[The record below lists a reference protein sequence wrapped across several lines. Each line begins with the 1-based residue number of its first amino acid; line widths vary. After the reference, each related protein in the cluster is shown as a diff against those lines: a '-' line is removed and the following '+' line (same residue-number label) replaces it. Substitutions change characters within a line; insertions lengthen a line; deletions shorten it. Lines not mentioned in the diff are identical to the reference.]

1 MGLQCRAATQTT
13 MRKQLQKYLPD
24 GDAIRN
30 NRWLRPFGNTLLHP
44 RLWHLNRHSAA
55 GAVAV
60 GLFCG
65 LIPGPFQMLGS
76 ALCALLWRVNL
87 PLAMI
92 VTLYSNP
99 LTIGPLYL
107 VAFWLGKL
115 ALTLVGQNAA
125 AQFAPMPE
133 LQGGD
138 WLGWFVALTD
148 WVIGLGLPLALGLPI
163 LGGLLAIAG
172 YVFMRFAWRYYLI
185 RAWRRRRALRKGHDP
200 A

>member
-1 MGLQCRAATQTT
+1 

-24 GDAIRN
+24 GDTIRQ

-115 ALTLVGQNAA
+115 ALTLVGQNGA

-138 WLGWFVALTD
+138 WLGWFAALTD
-148 WVIGLGLPLALGLPI
+148 WVIGLWLPLALGLPL
-163 LGGLLAIAG
+163 LGGLLAVAG

-185 RAWRRRRALRKGHDP
+185 RAWRRRRTLRKGHDP

>member
-24 GDAIRN
+24 GDTIRQ

-115 ALTLVGQNAA
+115 ALTLVGQNGA

-138 WLGWFVALTD
+138 WLGWFAALTD
-148 WVIGLGLPLALGLPI
+148 WVIGLGLPLALGLPL
-163 LGGLLAIAG
+163 LGGLLAVAG